1 MKRKLHLKLLFLLC
15 CMIGIM
21 GALSAQ
27 NSKLVNIS
35 YDPQGDSIFFAK
47 MHKYMAEIRKTRPT
61 VAVVLAGG
69 GAKGAAHIGVLKYLE
84 EKGLPVDFVAGTSM
98 GGLMGGLYAMGYS
111 AVEIDSI
118 VRSIDWNVMMSDDI
132 QMGFYAYNNQRFKET
147 YAIDIPF
154 SRFAFKKSLP
164 SGYLYGLNVYNMMSS
179 LSVGYQQNMDFMEL
193 PTPYAC
199 VATEIVTQTEKHWT
213 SGSLIPAMRSTMSIP
228 GFFRPVRIDSM
239 ILSDGGTKN
248 NFPTDLAVA
257 AGADIIIG
265 VEMTMPRNYDDVNN
279 VADILMQTAQYSGG
293 LEAHNRN
300 VKNATV
306 YITPD
311 ISGFGMLSFG
321 TKEIA
326 TLIERGYNEAAKHE
340 REIDS
345 VIRIVGN
352 GVRHTYHPKALNLA
366 KDKVTISSVE
376 YVGLNEKEKKYLDGK
391 IRMKFDE
398 PYGKE
403 DFEVAQSIIFGTR
416 AFSQVTYE
424 LIDDGAG
431 SYKLVF
437 NCEKRPKHS
446 LGIGLRADTEEWFAA
461 LINLGLNRNKIYG
474 HEFDVIARLSTSPY
488 LKLDYSYTP
497 IRGPKVG
504 ASLKVHYRMLYGMTD
519 LFYGGKMYIE
529 QSLRNEAI
537 VYISDTHWSMV
548 NLWGGFR
555 VEQMPIYRYFGFDGF
570 NEIKDAKTFYPYLFL
585 RCTFSNQDDRYF
597 PNKGVRCYL
606 NYDYNF
612 NYTHFLAT
620 GVIGTIPAPRIF
632 TLIAS
637 LRARYIFGNS
647 NKYEYMENYVGGTME
662 GRYYDHQIP
671 FIGMNGEFGCYS
683 LLTLVDFNFRFK
695 VYKNCYLSAVASAF
709 HDGMI
714 IDNKLLMR
722 GITTFEGDTDVEKPK
737 PAAVYAAGVQ
747 FSYKTKFG
755 PLTANVH
762 WNSFNKRV
770 GVYLGAGFDF

>member
-1 MKRKLHLKLLFLLC
+1 VNKNYLRKLFLCALLICF
-15 CMIGIM
+15 I

-47 MHKYMAEIRKTRPT
+47 MHRYMAEIRKTRPT

-111 AVEIDSI
+111 AVEIDTI

-132 QMGFYAYNNQRFKET
+132 PMGFYAYNNQRYKET
-147 YAIDIPF
+147 YVIDIPF

-179 LSVGYQQNMDFMEL
+179 LSVGYQQKMDFMDL

-300 VKNATV
+300 VKNTTV

-345 VIRIVGN
+345 VVRIVGN
-352 GVRHTYHPKALNLA
+352 GGRHTYHPKAINLA
-366 KDKVTISSVE
+366 VDKVTISSVE
-376 YVGLNEKEKKYLDGK
+376 YVGVNEKEKKYLDGK

-416 AFSQVTYE
+416 AFSQVTYQ
-424 LIDDGAG
+424 LIDDGNG

-461 LINLGLNRNKIYG
+461 LVNLGLNRNKIYG
-474 HEFDVIARLSTSPY
+474 SEFDVILRLSTSPY

-504 ASLKVHYRMLYGMTD
+504 ASLKVHYRMLFGITD
-519 LFYGGKMYIE
+519 LLYGGKMYIE
-529 QSLRNEAI
+529 QSLRNEAT

-555 VEQMPIYRYFGFDGF
+555 VEHMPIYRYFGSDRSEQ
-570 NEIKDAKTFYPYLFL
+570 NNDWKTFYPYLFV

-612 NYTHFLAT
+612 KNTHFLAT
-620 GVIGTIPAPRIF
+620 GVIGTVPAPRIF
-632 TLIAS
+632 TFIAS
-637 LRARYIFGNS
+637 LRARYIFGEEN
-647 NKYEYMENYVGGTME
+647 NYEYMDNYVGGTME

-671 FIGMNGEFGCYS
+671 FIGMNGEFGCKN

-695 VYKNCYLSAVASAF
+695 VYKNCYLSAIASAF
-709 HDGMI
+709 HDGELV
-714 IDNKLLMR
+714 DNKLNMR
-722 GITTFEGDTDVEKPK
+722 GIVANVDNSNVDKPK
-737 PAAVYAAGVQ
+737 PAAVYAAGIQ
-747 FSYKTKFG
+747 FAYKTKFG
-755 PLTANVH
+755 PMMANVH
-762 WNSFNKRV
+762 WNSSTNRV
-770 GVYLGAGFDF
+770 GVYLGVGFDF

>member
-1 MKRKLHLKLLFLLC
+1 V
-15 CMIGIM
+15 
-21 GALSAQ
+21 SAQ
-27 NSKLVNIS
+27 NSALVNIS
-35 YDPQGDSIFFAK
+35 YNPTEDSIFFAK
-47 MHKYMAEIRKTRPT
+47 MHRYMAEIRKKRPT

-84 EKGLPVDFVAGTSM
+84 EKGVPVDFVAGTSM

-111 AVEIDSI
+111 ATEIDSI

-132 QMGFYAYNNQRFKET
+132 PMGFYAYNNQRYKET

-179 LSVGYQQNMDFMEL
+179 LSVGYQQKMDFMEL

-300 VKNATV
+300 VKNTTV

-352 GVRHTYHPKALNLA
+352 EGRHTYHPKAINLA
-366 KDKVTISSVE
+366 KEKVTISSVE
-376 YVGLNEKEKKYLDGK
+376 YVGVNEKEKKYLDGK

-398 PYGKE
+398 PYDKK

-424 LIDDGAG
+424 LIGDGNG

-446 LGIGLRADTEEWFAA
+446 IGIGLRADTEEWFAA
-461 LINLGLNRNKIYG
+461 LVNLGLNRNKIYG
-474 HEFDVIARLSTSPY
+474 SEFDVILRLSTSPY

-497 IRGPKVG
+497 IRGPKIG
-504 ASLKVHYRMLYGMTD
+504 ASLKVHYRMLYGITD
-519 LFYGGKMYIE
+519 FLYGGKMYIE
-529 QSLRNEAI
+529 QSLRNEATA
-537 VYISDTHWSMV
+537 YISDTHWSMV

-555 VEQMPIYRYFGFDGF
+555 VEHMPIYRYFGSDGTDQV
-570 NEIKDAKTFYPYLFL
+570 NDWKTFYPYLFV

-612 NYTHFLAT
+612 KNTHFLAT

-632 TLIAS
+632 ALIAS
-637 LRARYIFGNS
+637 LRARYIFGND
-647 NKYEYMENYVGGTME
+647 NNYEYMENYVGGTME

-683 LLTLVDFNFRFK
+683 LLTVVDFNFRFQ
-695 VYKNCYLSAVASAF
+695 VYKNCYLSAIASAF
-709 HDGMI
+709 HDGMLI
-714 IDNKLLMR
+714 EKELYMR
-722 GITTFEGDTDVEKPK
+722 GKLTYEIGQEDVKK
-737 PAAVYAAGVQ
+737 SAAVYAAGLQ
-747 FSYKTKFG
+747 FAYKTKFG
-755 PLTANVH
+755 PLMANVH
-762 WNSFNKRV
+762 WNSNSNKV
-770 GVYLGAGFDF
+770 GVYIGAGFDF